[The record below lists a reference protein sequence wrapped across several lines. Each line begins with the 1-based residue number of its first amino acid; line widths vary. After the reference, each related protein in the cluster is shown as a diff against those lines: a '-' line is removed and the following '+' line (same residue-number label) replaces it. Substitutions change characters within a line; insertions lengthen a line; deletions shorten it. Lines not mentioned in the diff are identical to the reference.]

1 MSSGDNP
8 RAGWSIVFRGVFVG
22 LFPGVFAALLLT
34 AAATTAPAQVSL
46 STVVELAQKKSD
58 TVRLAQADV
67 KKAEAYLS
75 ETKDVFIPSVY
86 FGSGL
91 PAFPEVGFTGNLPT
105 IWDGKVQSLVFSM
118 SQFRNIQA
126 SRAGLQAAQASL
138 KDAQEQVALDVS
150 NAYIE
155 LDTVTEKLDATRQQE
170 QDATHMVEIEQKRTE
185 AGVDP
190 LNLLLQS
197 KLTAAQMKLNRL
209 HLETRAA
216 TLTKQLSQLTGLP
229 EGSILT
235 NHASIPEIPAVSGDE
250 KPQPTLATISSQLQ
264 AKSSYL
270 VAKGDQE
277 KTWTPELGFGVLYN
291 RNTTLLNSINNF
303 YAMDLPANNF
313 SSGISISLPIFD
325 PFLRARARA
334 SAADALRAKVEAEQA
349 QHQNDLQ
356 IATLTASLRELDTLA
371 EIASLKQQIANEQ
384 LKTVLTQ
391 MEVGTGAGAANG
403 VSGQTS
409 PVAEQQARID
419 ERQKFEDALDA
430 GLQLDQARLNL
441 LRALGHMQDWLNELR
456 AKPATP

>member
-1 MSSGDNP
+1 M
-8 RAGWSIVFRGVFVG
+8 
-22 LFPGVFAALLLT
+22 FPSVFAGLLT
-34 AAATTAPAQVSL
+34 VAATVAPAQVSL
-46 STVVELAQKKSD
+46 STVVDLAQKRSD
-58 TVRLAQADV
+58 TVRLAQSDLN
-67 KKAEAYLS
+67 KAQAHLS
-75 ETKDVFIPSVY
+75 ENKDVFIPSLY

-105 IWDGKVQSLVFSM
+105 IWDAKIQSLAFSM
-118 SQFRNIQA
+118 EQIRYV
-126 SRAGLQAAQASL
+126 QAAKAALQSAQVSL
-138 KDAQEQVALDVS
+138 KDTQEQVALDAS

-155 LDTVTEKLDATRQQE
+155 LDTISEKLEATRQQE
-170 QDATHMVEIEQKRTE
+170 QDAARMVEIEQKRTE

-190 LNLLLQS
+190 LNLLLQAQ
-197 KLTAAQMKLNRL
+197 LTAAQMKLSRL

-235 NHASIPEIPAVSGDE
+235 NHASIPEIPAVSGDQD
-250 KPQPTLATISSQLQ
+250 PRASLALTASRLE
-264 AKSSYL
+264 AKSSAL
-270 VAKGDQE
+270 IAKGDQE

-291 RNTTLLNSINNF
+291 RNTTLLNNINNF
-303 YAMDLPANNF
+303 YKMDLPANNF

-325 PFLRARARA
+325 PYMRARARA
-334 SAADALRAKVEAEQA
+334 SAADALRARVEVEQT

-356 IATLTASLRELDTLA
+356 ITTLTANLRELDTLA

-384 LKTVLTQ
+384 LKSVLSQ
-391 MEVGTGAGAANG
+391 MELGNGAGTAPGAPA
-403 VSGQTS
+403 QLS

-430 GLQLDQARLNL
+430 GLQLSQARLNL

-456 AKPATP
+456 AKPVNP